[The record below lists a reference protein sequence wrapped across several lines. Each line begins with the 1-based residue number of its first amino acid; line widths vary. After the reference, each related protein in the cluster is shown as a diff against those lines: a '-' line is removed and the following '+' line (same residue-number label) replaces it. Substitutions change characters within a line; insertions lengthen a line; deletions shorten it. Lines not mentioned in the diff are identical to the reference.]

1 MTGWSAVGSHVGR
14 ARGIVRPQCPGG
26 NQAPRHSPG
35 SEGARSPARGVSR
48 AMGSMSVARF

>member
-14 ARGIVRPQCPGG
+14 AWGIVRPQCPGG

-35 SEGARSPARGVSR
+35 SEGARSSARGVSR